1 MWQPD
6 CRCRSTLEPATL
18 GRFAGANAMTSSFS
32 RRDVLQLAAVI
43 GSAGLVTALLRSTAP
58 IGRDIGLTSVVNNI
72 LEDVDAPTDGNPAG
86 DVTIVVY
93 TDYQCP
99 ACRRANR
106 SLEEAVGTDGEV
118 RLVYKD
124 WPIFGALSRAA
135 AQAAI
140 AADRQR
146 IYPRVH
152 HLLMEG
158 PGRVDEA
165 VVRKAVLDAGGNW
178 ERLLIDL
185 DNRKAKIDRML
196 ARHAFE
202 AFSLGLPGTPGY
214 LIGTILVSG
223 AISARQFGR
232 VIAQARNI

>member
-1 MWQPD
+1 
-6 CRCRSTLEPATL
+6 
-18 GRFAGANAMTSSFS
+18 MTTSFS
-32 RRDVLQLAAVI
+32 RRDLVQLSAVI
-43 GSAGLVTALLRSTAP
+43 GSAGLLTALLRSTAP
-58 IGRDIGLTSVVNNI
+58 VGRNIGSTTVVNNV
-72 LEDVDAPTDGNPAG
+72 LADVDAPTGGKPAG

-99 ACRRANR
+99 ACRTATR
-106 SLEEAVGTDGEV
+106 SLEDAVSTDGNV

-140 AADRQR
+140 AADRQNV
-146 IYPRVH
+146 YPRVH

-158 PGRVDEA
+158 PGRVDGA
-165 VVRKAVLDAGGNW
+165 VVRTAVMDAGGDW
-178 ERLLIDL
+178 ERLLVDL
-185 DNRKAKIDRML
+185 ATHRQKIDRML

-232 VIAQARNI
+232 AIAQARNK

>member
-1 MWQPD
+1 
-6 CRCRSTLEPATL
+6 
-18 GRFAGANAMTSSFS
+18 MTAF
-32 RRDVLQLAAVI
+32 
-43 GSAGLVTALLRSTAP
+43 LRSTAP
-58 IGRDIGLTSVVNNI
+58 IGRDIGLTSVVSNI
-72 LEDVDAPTDGNPAG
+72 FEDVDAPTGGNPAG

-99 ACRRANR
+99 ACRKANR
-106 SLEEAVGTDGEV
+106 SLEEAVAEDGRI

-124 WPIFGALSRAA
+124 WPIFGALSKAA

-158 PGRVDEA
+158 PGRVEQA
-165 VVRKAVLDAGGNW
+165 VVRKAVLDAGGDW
-178 ERLLIDL
+178 RGLLIDL
-185 DNRKAKIDRML
+185 TNHKAKIERML
-196 ARHAFE
+196 SRHAFE

-232 VIAQARNI
+232 AIAQSRNS